1 MQKVQPAK
9 NNFDMNFLNSF
20 DKPIGGN
27 AAATT
32 TASPAVAQPV
42 KIEVQAED
50 VTEIDPTSNLDSEL
64 DTTEIDIEDETP
76 VSRTIKATQIVV
88 RTTEK
93 EREALKAYF
102 MKHGVSLSKG
112 IKIAIKYLEQ
122 QEKKGLVHF
131 SDIGLY

>member
-20 DKPIGGN
+20 DKPIGVN

-50 VTEIDPTSNLDSEL
+50 VTEIDPTSNLDSEFE
-64 DTTEIDIEDETP
+64 TTEIDIEDEVP
-76 VSRTIKATQIVV
+76 VSRTIKATQIFV

>member
-9 NNFDMNFLNSF
+9 NTLDMDFLNSF
-20 DKPIGGN
+20 DKPIGGSVQQN
-27 AAATT
+27 SVQTVT
-32 TASPAVAQPV
+32 QAQKNEPPL
-42 KIEVQAED
+42 EY
-50 VTEIDPTSNLDSEL
+50 VTEIDPTSTINTDFEPN
-64 DTTEIDIEDETP
+64 EFDIEDEVS

-88 RTTEK
+88 RTTEN

-122 QEKKGLVHF
+122 QEKKGLVQF

>member
-9 NNFDMNFLNSF
+9 NTLDMDFLNAF
-20 DKPIGGN
+20 DKPIGGTSQN
-27 AAATT
+27 QSTIETPSANTAASSET
-32 TASPAVAQPV
+32 
-42 KIEVQAED
+42 
-50 VTEIDPTSNLDSEL
+50 VTEIDPTASVDY
-64 DTTEIDIEDETP
+64 EIENEISIEDEVP
-76 VSRTIKATQIVV
+76 VSRAIKATQIVV

-93 EREALKAYF
+93 ERETLKAYF

>member
-9 NNFDMNFLNSF
+9 NNFDMDFLNSF

-27 AAATT
+27 ASTT
-32 TASPAVAQPV
+32 SSHAVA
-42 KIEVQAED
+42 QAED
-50 VTEIDPTSNLDSEL
+50 VTEIDPTSNLDSEF
-64 DTTEIDIEDETP
+64 DTTEIDIEDEVP

-93 EREALKAYF
+93 ERETLKAYF